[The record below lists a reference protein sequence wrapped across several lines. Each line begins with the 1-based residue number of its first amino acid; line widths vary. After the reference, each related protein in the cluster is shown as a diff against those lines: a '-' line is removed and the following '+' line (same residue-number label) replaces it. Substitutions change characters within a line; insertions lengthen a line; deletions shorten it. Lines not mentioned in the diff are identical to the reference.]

1 MTEFQR
7 FQIEAHRWADSVFGE
22 LRRPDGAVAHLLK
35 EVGELADHPYDEME
49 YADCLL
55 LILDAA
61 SNAGIG
67 ADDLLNACWEK
78 LDINRVREWGEPD
91 ESGVVEHVRDHDE
104 QEQNDG

>member
-22 LRRPDGAVAHLLK
+22 LRPPDGAVAHLLK
-35 EVGELADHPYDEME
+35 EVGELSDHPYDDME
-49 YADCLL
+49 YADCLM

-67 ADDLLNACWEK
+67 ADNLLNTCWEK
-78 LDINRVREWGEPD
+78 LSINRAREWGKPD
-91 ESGVVEHVRDHDE
+91 ENGVVEHVRDLDR
-104 QEQNDG
+104 QGSK